1 MKNISISR
9 KQFIQICAA
18 ALFAVVMIA
27 PFNACAQGS
36 KTNFAGTWAF
46 NETKSNLG
54 EGGMG
59 RFRAGSQFTVT
70 QDATTLT
77 VSRTRTNQNG
87 EATTTTEKYTLDG
100 KESVNQS
107 GRGGASKSV
116 VTFSADGKT
125 LNFATTRS
133 FERDGQTTEMKSSEV
148 WTLTDA
154 KTLSVKS
161 TSNFGGQERVTTIVY
176 DKK

>member
-1 MKNISISR
+1 MKNFSISR
-9 KQFIQICAA
+9 KRFISICAA
-18 ALFAVVMIA
+18 TLFAFIVIA

-36 KTNFAGTWAF
+36 KANFAGTWAF

-59 RFRAGSQFTVT
+59 RFRAGSQFTAT

-77 VSRTRTNQNG
+77 VTRTRTNQNG

-100 KESVNQS
+100 KESVNNT
-107 GRGGASKSV
+107 GRGASKSV
-116 VTFSADGKT
+116 VTFSADGKS
-125 LNFATTRS
+125 LNFANTRTM
-133 FERDGQTTEMKSSEV
+133 ERNGETTEMKSTEV

-161 TSNFGGQERVTTIVY
+161 TSSFGGEERVTTIIY